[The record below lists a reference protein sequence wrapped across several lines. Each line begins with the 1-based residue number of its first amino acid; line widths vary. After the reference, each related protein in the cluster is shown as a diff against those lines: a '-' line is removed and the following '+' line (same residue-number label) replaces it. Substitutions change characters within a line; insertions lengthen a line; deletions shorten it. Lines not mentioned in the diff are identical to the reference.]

1 MRKFK
6 KLQLATYRL
15 QESNRAIRKNVN
27 EYCNQADE
35 NDRQMT
41 IEDYFP
47 RWEDGDYE

>member
-15 QESNRAIRKNVN
+15 QVSNRAIRKNVN
-27 EYCNQADE
+27 EYRDQGVE
-35 NDRQMT
+35 NDRQLT

-47 RWEDGDYE
+47 RWRDGDYE

>member
-15 QESNRAIRKNVN
+15 QVSNRVIRKNVN
-27 EYCNQADE
+27 EYRDQHDG
-35 NDRQMT
+35 NDRLLT

-47 RWEDGDYE
+47 RWRDGDYE